1 MKSQVTTK
9 NGDLGTSRILSG
21 EVVSKAH
28 PVIECSGWLDA
39 LRAQVALLR
48 LRILAEKPPEHE
60 AMSDFLLW
68 LLHCL
73 FLIGAEVNDPWKKK
87 PTARYDIVSPKH
99 LEKLE
104 TEQRRLEE
112 TVRLPHAF
120 IVSAATV
127 LAAEADVATTTAR
140 TFERSLVRL
149 KEAVPEFEAG
159 ALLAFMNRLSDY
171 LFILARHLDA
181 GNYHTVDY
189 SRLDRE

>member
-9 NGDLGTSRILSG
+9 KGDLGTTRTLAG
-21 EVVSKAH
+21 DVLSKAD

-39 LRAQVALLR
+39 LRAHIALLR
-48 LRILAEKPPEHE
+48 LNILQQTPEDHE
-60 AMSDFLLW
+60 QLADFLLW
-68 LLHCL
+68 LLHCF
-73 FLIGAEVNDPWKKK
+73 FLIGAEVNDPSKKK
-87 PTARYDIVSPKH
+87 PKFRYDIISPKH

-104 TEQRRLEE
+104 TEQRRLEDK
-112 TVRLPHAF
+112 VRLPHAF
-120 IVSAATV
+120 IVSAATE
-127 LAAEADVATTTAR
+127 LAAEADVATTAAR

-149 KEAVPEFEAG
+149 KEAVPEFEAA

-181 GNYHTVDY
+181 GHYHIVDY